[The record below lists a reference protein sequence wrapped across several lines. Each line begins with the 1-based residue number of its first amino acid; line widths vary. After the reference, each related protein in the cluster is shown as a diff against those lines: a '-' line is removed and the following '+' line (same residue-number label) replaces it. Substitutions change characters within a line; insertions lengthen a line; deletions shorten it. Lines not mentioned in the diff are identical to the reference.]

1 MHALRFHRRRLR
13 RTVWLTT
20 VAWCFA
26 LFSGVVNACL
36 LTPAGAARVE
46 AALHEVAHIATRAQ
60 PADHA
65 SLGSPGWHGGH
76 GALPDVEHDSGT
88 QSCLKFCDDGSTALS
103 KTVASAV
110 DPGVPIGA
118 ALAAWNPTLADSRSA
133 SRPWWG
139 GPTATGPALVIRFL
153 RLTL

>member
-1 MHALRFHRRRLR
+1 MRALRFHRRHLR

-36 LTPAGAARVE
+36 LTPAGPARLE
-46 AALHEVAHIATRAQ
+46 AALHEVAHAATQAQ

-65 SLGSPGWHGGH
+65 FPAGH
-76 GALPDVEHDSGT
+76 GAHDALPGAEHGAGT
-88 QSCLKFCDDGSTALS
+88 EGCLKFCDDGSTALS
-103 KTVASAV
+103 KSTVSAV
-110 DPGVPIGA
+110 DPGVAMGA
-118 ALAAWNPTLADSRSA
+118 AFAAWNPRLTDGRSA
-133 SRPWWG
+133 SRQWSH

>member
-20 VAWCFA
+20 AAWCIA

-36 LTPAGAARVE
+36 LAPAGAARIE
-46 AALHEVAHIATRAQ
+46 AALHEAAHTATHAQ

-65 SLGSPGWHGGH
+65 SPAGH
-76 GALPDVEHDSGT
+76 GAHGAQPGAEHGAGT
-88 QSCLKFCDDGSTALS
+88 EGCLKFCDDVPTALS
-103 KTVASAV
+103 KSASSPV
-110 DPGVPIGA
+110 DPGMAMGDAV
-118 ALAAWNPTLADSRSA
+118 AAWNPTLADSRWA
-133 SRPWWG
+133 SRLWWSE
-139 GPTATGPALVIRFL
+139 PAATGPELVIRFL